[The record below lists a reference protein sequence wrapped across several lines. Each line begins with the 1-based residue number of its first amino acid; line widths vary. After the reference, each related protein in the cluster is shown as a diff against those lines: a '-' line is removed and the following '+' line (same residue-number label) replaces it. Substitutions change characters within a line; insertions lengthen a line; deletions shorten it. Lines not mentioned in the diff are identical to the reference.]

1 MSERRVYLA
10 IILFILAAVLAVTVF
25 YAVRYMD
32 FFAIDRITVTGMDQ
46 VPHSVSR
53 ILVSCHGLNRFR
65 VDVDEMEE
73 AVEDNPL
80 VAQCIVKF
88 SFPAH
93 MEVALIPSDEKCL
106 LSDGESYY
114 LMDDGRPV
122 ELAGEDSATYAGE
135 MCTLEVS
142 KSLVEYM
149 QRYGAP
155 ASFNQ
160 ILDLVERVNE
170 TNSWLITRIKYDN
183 NTTGGFGQIVLT
195 LDPLNSRLYVRERVS
210 AQRIGDSIRVIQA
223 SIEDDPAGSIGFGMR
238 RWDLYS
244 DALVRRD
251 MEKDG

>member
-122 ELAGEDSATYAGE
+122 ELAG
-135 MCTLEVS
+135 
-142 KSLVEYM
+142 
-149 QRYGAP
+149 
-155 ASFNQ
+155 
-160 ILDLVERVNE
+160 
-170 TNSWLITRIKYDN
+170 
-183 NTTGGFGQIVLT
+183 
-195 LDPLNSRLYVRERVS
+195 
-210 AQRIGDSIRVIQA
+210 
-223 SIEDDPAGSIGFGMR
+223 
-238 RWDLYS
+238 
-244 DALVRRD
+244 
-251 MEKDG
+251 